1 MNSVT
6 DNYHFLCFGTITQ
19 VKVIS
24 GHQGKKVKQKN
35 QDFQSINQSVYS
47 KPSTVWLLGFHV
59 RYKITNELKEHA
71 YTKKSLGRL
80 NRYTKRKPDT

>member
-1 MNSVT
+1 MNSVS

-47 KPSTVWLLGFHV
+47 KPSTVWLLGFQV
-59 RYKITNELKEHA
+59 RYSPQQLLPSTC
-71 YTKKSLGRL
+71 GRPVWG
-80 NRYTKRKPDT
+80 T